1 MRLAVIADV
10 HANAPALEAVLE
22 AVTDLRPD
30 RLVCLGDLVG
40 YNAEPAPCVARVRA
54 LADVVVAGNHDI
66 DCLRVEAAEGT
77 SPTARRVQAWTRAQL
92 SVTDT
97 DWLGRLPSLHVD
109 PMGFVAVH
117 GCYLNSTYHTGYVT
131 GTMLEA
137 NLRAVV
143 ARPEWPRL
151 ALCGHTHVP
160 LLGWLSGSRCEEP
173 PFRGTL
179 KWPADADAVLVN
191 PGSVGQPRDGDTR
204 ASFVLLD
211 LEERTAELRR
221 VAYDVEKTV
230 AALRAAGLPPE
241 LGNRLREG
249 R

>member
-1 MRLAVIADV
+1 MRVALIADV
-10 HANAPALEAVLE
+10 HANAPALQAVLE
-22 AVTDLRPD
+22 VISGLRVD

-40 YNAEPAPCVARVRA
+40 YNAEPAACVDRVRA
-54 LADVVVAGNHDI
+54 LADVVVAGNHDL
-66 DCLRVEAAEGT
+66 DCLRAEAAGGT
-77 SPTARRVQAWTRAQL
+77 SPTARCVQAWTREQL
-92 SVTDT
+92 SPTDVG
-97 DWLGRLPSLHVD
+97 WLGRLPSLHVD
-109 PMGFVAVH
+109 PAGFVAVH

-137 NLRAVV
+137 NLRAV
-143 ARPEWPRL
+143 AERPEWPGL

-173 PFRGTL
+173 PFRGRMQ
-179 KWPADADAVLVN
+179 WPAHAEAVLVN

-204 ASFVLLD
+204 ASFVVVD
-211 LEERTAELRR
+211 LEARTAELHR

-230 AALRAAGLPPE
+230 AALQAAGLPAE
-241 LGNRLREG
+241 LGDRLREG